1 MSGDSNIGNYNE
13 NEEDVDFSENDRK
26 DYAIE
31 PGAEGNLSFS
41 IIPKNSGTQTFHLNL
56 SMIPYVADIDTST
69 KEIKSVTEVG
79 KEGDKMD
86 ANNYARQFLA
96 GHILFYLQS
105 ETADGETEYTW
116 MKEGTFDI
124 TIKDAV
130 INQEYEYTVH
140 WLWPLVFS
148 EIILKNEDPYLN
160 GHTPI
165 FPENEEL
172 REEILEDMKENP
184 QKYFYNSLTQSPL
197 EKENQLIS
205 GENGIDDIHD
215 NSPTIEGDM
224 AQNFVDLS
232 SFYNQADQIIGS
244 QISFVLV
251 ELSAELGGIA
261 E

>member
-1 MSGDSNIGNYNE
+1 
-13 NEEDVDFSENDRK
+13 
-26 DYAIE
+26 
-31 PGAEGNLSFS
+31 
-41 IIPKNSGTQTFHLNL
+41 
-56 SMIPYVADIDTST
+56 
-69 KEIKSVTEVG
+69 
-79 KEGDKMD
+79 
-86 ANNYARQFLA
+86 
-96 GHILFYLQS
+96 
-105 ETADGETEYTW
+105 
-116 MKEGTFDI
+116 
-124 TIKDAV
+124 
-130 INQEYEYTVH
+130 
-140 WLWPLVFS
+140 
-148 EIILKNEDPYLN
+148 
-160 GHTPI
+160 
-165 FPENEEL
+165 
-172 REEILEDMKENP
+172 MKENP